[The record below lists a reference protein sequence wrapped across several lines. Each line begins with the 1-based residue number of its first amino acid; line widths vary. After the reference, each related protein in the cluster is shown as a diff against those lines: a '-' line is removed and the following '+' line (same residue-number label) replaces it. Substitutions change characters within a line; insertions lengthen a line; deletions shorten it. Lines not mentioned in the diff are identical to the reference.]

1 MQAVTNVRNPDIIRN
16 TCRNG
21 CSCFREENGC
31 MRDFDLNLF
40 FKGVF

>member
-21 CSCFREENGC
+21 CSCFREENGLYE
-31 MRDFDLNLF
+31 RFRLKPIL
-40 FKGVF
+40 